1 MVNLII
7 RPNALNFVQC
17 MQNGTPIVALSFLHS
32 SIRSTQSMF
41 PTFVTLE
48 LSLKKKQSLKTST
61 HHMGFGIKVL

>member
-1 MVNLII
+1 
-7 RPNALNFVQC
+7 